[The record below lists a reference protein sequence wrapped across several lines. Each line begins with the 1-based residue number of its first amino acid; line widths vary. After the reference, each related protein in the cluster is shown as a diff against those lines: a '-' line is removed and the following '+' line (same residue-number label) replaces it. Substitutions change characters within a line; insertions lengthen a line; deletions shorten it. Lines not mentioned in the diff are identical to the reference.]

1 MVAVTPFWRNRLH
14 IVILV
19 ANHTNFVCRLLGG
32 SAAADASRLAS
43 NYLCAVAYGQH
54 VQGREFEFIAA
65 APWNRLTFLNACK
78 DVLQRVARQFFVQP
92 AHLQQCHVLTF
103 PVVCFV
109 YERHT
114 HLARTK
120 SFVVQ
125 TVLQPVCNLLW

>member
-1 MVAVTPFWRNRLH
+1 MVAVTLFRRQRLA
-14 IVILV
+14 IMVLV

-78 DVLQRVARQFFVQP
+78 DVLQRVARQILVHTTSTP
-92 AHLQQCHVLTF
+92 AAVSCAD
-103 PVVCFV
+103 VVC
-109 YERHT
+109 
-114 HLARTK
+114 
-120 SFVVQ
+120 
-125 TVLQPVCNLLW
+125 CLLCL